1 MQRYAQEGG
10 EKVSPLLEL
19 LPPFAERILYHGFYA
34 ASPLSSGSAVA
45 LEIWRGRIV
54 RGLFLCHPWWMD
66 DYGVPFATFKM
77 ERPCFK
83 IYPCQEGGFSL
94 RESHCFSAGRL
105 VIENYKS
112 PNIALEPYLCI
123 LSGQNQFY
131 WESVSYRIRFPC
143 AASAQGLLTAWV
155 HTRSGDICYKTDRET
170 AEDKMINYWIPF
182 S

>member
-1 MQRYAQEGG
+1 MCIRDRREYFITDFM
-10 EKVSPLLEL
+10 L
-19 LPPFAERILYHGFYA
+19 LPPWARAPQSPSEYEEAAQCTASFYA
-34 ASPLSSGSAVA
+34 
-45 LEIWRGRIV
+45 IRGEWTTTES
-54 RGLFLCHPWWMD
+54 H
-66 DYGVPFATFKM
+66 
-77 ERPCFK
+77 
-83 IYPCQEGGFSL
+83 SL
-94 RESHCFSAGRL
+94 RFIQNARVSKFIPGKKGDFMGESHCFSAGRL